1 MTIRHFKIF
10 IAVVECGKM
19 RRAAERLYISQ
30 PAVSQ
35 AIQELEEHYQ
45 VKLFER
51 LSQKLAIT
59 EMGELLLPYARQA
72 VELFENT
79 EQVMKNAG
87 EVSRIRLGTSV
98 SVGTTFLN
106 DLLDRYE
113 EIYGNLDTSVIIHNT
128 QTIESLIHSCRL
140 DLGIVEGLVIDK
152 DMKQI
157 PLSEDELVLVAGR
170 PHPLYHKEIITFEE
184 LQNEILISREE
195 GSVKRNQFE
204 QLLLERNISMQ
215 KKWTCTNSEAIK
227 NAVEHGRGLAILSQ
241 MIIRKEVE
249 EGTLKILQLEDIHV
263 HRKIHL
269 IYHKDKFLSKPLKQ
283 FIDLCSKLSL
293 DLKNSI
299 QDCTNNTATENDCDS
314 INLVF
319 SKKE

>member
-19 RRAAERLYISQ
+19 RRAAEKLYISQ

-51 LSQKLAIT
+51 LSQKLLIT
-59 EMGELLLPYARQA
+59 EMGELLLVYARQA

-98 SVGTTFLN
+98 SVGTSLLN
-106 DLLDRYE
+106 DLLDQYE
-113 EIYGNLDTSVIIHNT
+113 ENYGTLDTSVIIHNT
-128 QTIESLIHSCRL
+128 QTIEGLIRSCRL
-140 DLGIVEGLVIDK
+140 DLGIVEGFVIDK
-152 DMKQI
+152 DMRQI
-157 PLSEDELVLVAGR
+157 PICEDELVLVAGR
-170 PHPLYHKEIITFEE
+170 PHPLYQKEKITFEE
-184 LQNEILISREE
+184 LKNEILISREE
-195 GSVKRNQFE
+195 ASVNRNQYE

-227 NAVEHGRGLAILSQ
+227 NAVEHGRGLAILSR
-241 MIIRKEVE
+241 MIINAEVE
-249 EGTLKILQLEDIHV
+249 EGILKVLQLEDIHV
-263 HRKIHL
+263 RRQIHL

-283 FIDLCSKLSL
+283 FITICSNRKL
-293 DLKNSI
+293 D
-299 QDCTNNTATENDCDS
+299 
-314 INLVF
+314 
-319 SKKE
+319 

>member
-19 RRAAERLYISQ
+19 RRAAEKLYISQ

-35 AIQELEEHYQ
+35 AIQELEEYYQ

-51 LSQKLAIT
+51 LSQKLLIT
-59 EMGELLLPYARQA
+59 EMGELLLVYARQA

-98 SVGTTFLN
+98 SVGTSLLN
-106 DLLDRYE
+106 DLLDQYE
-113 EIYGNLDTSVIIHNT
+113 ENYGTLDTSVIIHNT
-128 QTIESLIHSCRL
+128 QTIEGLIRSCRL
-140 DLGIVEGLVIDK
+140 DLGIVEGFVIDK
-152 DMKQI
+152 DMRQI
-157 PLSEDELVLVAGR
+157 PICEDELVLVAGR
-170 PHPLYHKEIITFEE
+170 PHPLYQKEKITFEE
-184 LQNEILISREE
+184 LKNEILISREE
-195 GSVKRNQFE
+195 ASVNRNQYE

-227 NAVEHGRGLAILSQ
+227 NAVEHGRGLAILSR
-241 MIIRKEVE
+241 MIINAEVE
-249 EGTLKILQLEDIHV
+249 EGILKVLQLEDIHV
-263 HRKIHL
+263 RRQIHL

-283 FIDLCSKLSL
+283 FITICSNMKL
-293 DLKNSI
+293 
-299 QDCTNNTATENDCDS
+299 
-314 INLVF
+314 V
-319 SKKE
+319 

>member
-19 RRAAERLYISQ
+19 RRAAEKLYISQ

-51 LSQKLAIT
+51 LSQKLLIT
-59 EMGELLLPYARQA
+59 EMGELLLVYARQA

-98 SVGTTFLN
+98 SVGTSLLN
-106 DLLDRYE
+106 DLLDQYE
-113 EIYGNLDTSVIIHNT
+113 ENYGTLDTSVIIHNT
-128 QTIESLIHSCRL
+128 QTIEGLIRSCRL
-140 DLGIVEGLVIDK
+140 DLGIVEGFVIDK
-152 DMKQI
+152 DMRQI
-157 PLSEDELVLVAGR
+157 PICEDELVLVAGR
-170 PHPLYHKEIITFEE
+170 PHPLYQKEKITFEE
-184 LQNEILISREE
+184 LKNEILISREE
-195 GSVKRNQFE
+195 ASVNRNQYE

-227 NAVEHGRGLAILSQ
+227 NAVEHGRGLAILSR
-241 MIIRKEVE
+241 MIINAEVE
-249 EGTLKILQLEDIHV
+249 EGILKVLQLEDIHV
-263 HRKIHL
+263 RRQIHL

-283 FIDLCSKLSL
+283 FITICSNMKL
-293 DLKNSI
+293 
-299 QDCTNNTATENDCDS
+299 
-314 INLVF
+314 V
-319 SKKE
+319 

>member
-19 RRAAERLYISQ
+19 RRAAESLYISQ

-51 LSQKLAIT
+51 LSQRLAIT

-87 EVSRIRLGTSV
+87 EVSKIRLGASV
-98 SVGTTFLN
+98 SVGTTILN
-106 DLLDRYE
+106 DLLNQYE
-113 EIYGNLDTSVIIHNT
+113 KNYGNLDTSVIIHNT
-128 QTIESLIHSCRL
+128 QTIESLIRSCKL
-140 DLGIVEGLVIDK
+140 DLGIVEGFVFNT

-157 PLSEDELVLVAGR
+157 PLCEDELILVAGK
-170 PHPLYHKEIITFEE
+170 PHPLYHKETITFEE

-195 GSVKRNQFE
+195 GSVNRNQFE

-249 EGTLKILQLEDIHV
+249 EGSLKILQLEDIHV
-263 HRKIHL
+263 LRKIHL

-283 FIDLCSKLSL
+283 FIDICSKFNYD
-293 DLKNSI
+293 DL
-299 QDCTNNTATENDCDS
+299 
-314 INLVF
+314 
-319 SKKE
+319 

>member
-1 MTIRHFKIF
+1 MKLTAKCQGRLFMTIRHFKIF

-19 RRAAERLYISQ
+19 RRAAEKLYISQ

-51 LSQKLAIT
+51 LSQKLLIT
-59 EMGELLLPYARQA
+59 EMGELLLVYARQA

-98 SVGTTFLN
+98 SVGTSLLN
-106 DLLDRYE
+106 DLLDQYE
-113 EIYGNLDTSVIIHNT
+113 ENYGTLDTSVIIHNT
-128 QTIESLIHSCRL
+128 QTIEGLIRSCRL
-140 DLGIVEGLVIDK
+140 DLGIVEGFVIDK
-152 DMKQI
+152 DMRQI
-157 PLSEDELVLVAGR
+157 PICEDELVLVAGR
-170 PHPLYHKEIITFEE
+170 PHPLYQKEKITFEE
-184 LQNEILISREE
+184 LKNEILISREE
-195 GSVKRNQFE
+195 ASVNRNQYE

-227 NAVEHGRGLAILSQ
+227 NAVEHGRGLAILSR
-241 MIIRKEVE
+241 MIINAEVE
-249 EGTLKILQLEDIHV
+249 EGILKVLQLEDIHV
-263 HRKIHL
+263 RRQIHL

-283 FIDLCSKLSL
+283 FITICSNMKL
-293 DLKNSI
+293 
-299 QDCTNNTATENDCDS
+299 
-314 INLVF
+314 V
-319 SKKE
+319 

>member
-30 PAVSQ
+30 PAISQ

-51 LSQKLAIT
+51 LSQKLSIT

-79 EQVMKNAG
+79 EQAMKNAG
-87 EVSRIRLGTSV
+87 EVSRIRLGTSI
-98 SVGTTFLN
+98 SVGTTILN

-128 QTIESLIHSCRL
+128 QTIETLIHSCKL
-140 DLGIVEGLVIDK
+140 DLGIVEGFVIDK
-152 DMKQI
+152 GMKQI
-157 PLSEDELVLVAGR
+157 PICEDELVLVVGKS
-170 PHPLYHKEIITFEE
+170 HPLYQKEIITFEE

-195 GSVKRNQFE
+195 GSVNRNQFE
-204 QLLLERNISMQ
+204 QLLLERDITMQ

-227 NAVEHGRGLAILSQ
+227 IAVEHGRGLAILSQ

-283 FIDLCSKLSL
+283 FIELCLSK
-293 DLKNSI
+293 
-299 QDCTNNTATENDCDS
+299 AH
-314 INLVF
+314 
-319 SKKE
+319 